1 MNCKK
6 IFQDYK
12 SFLINPKIGSM
23 PLSILTKC
31 KWFALILLLNE
42 VFSGLWFS
50 FKELFDYPPQPIAT
64 SSSFSLIDF
73 LLIILI
79 LPIIEE
85 CIFRLHL
92 LPKIKNI
99 IASIICFA
107 FFVGIIFNG
116 GILGMLTMNWNTI
129 GSCFIF
135 VFVILM
141 IYFISFK
148 RVNKYL
154 QKVWITNFSR
164 VFFGMTILFGFAHIL
179 NWGVT
184 IRNILLLPLL
194 VAPQLFLGLNCGY
207 LRLKLG
213 FRWGVLFHIIHNT
226 ISVLVL
232 LFIIHPEILN
242 KDFHVPQCKCEYST
256 KTQLDSYELTIS
268 ESKDSSLP
276 LYKISKNEIYFENT
290 SIKEV
295 FTSLALALKA
305 TVIFDNEVV
314 ANTKVNLKFLNH
326 SSKDHTVKEI
336 RHFVIQQLFNK
347 YNLKSDSY
355 LLPSGC
361 WVLSNE
367 KVSDNELKITPKD
380 TIVLR
385 NKSIKDLSKELEKTY
400 DIECITLI
408 DSQEKFDFILPK
420 HNKDELKVILHNNYN
435 VNLKELDKESG
446 YFYITNKK

>member
-1 MNCKK
+1 
-6 IFQDYK
+6 
-12 SFLINPKIGSM
+12 M

-31 KWFALILLLNE
+31 KWFALILLLSE
-42 VFSGLWFS
+42 VFSGLWLS
-50 FKELFDYPPQPIAT
+50 FNELFDYPPQLLT
-64 SSSFSLIDF
+64 TFSSYNVLINC
-73 LLIILI
+73 LSVILI
-79 LPIIEE
+79 APIIEE

-99 IASIICFA
+99 VASLICFI
-107 FFVGIIFNG
+107 VYG
-116 GILGMLTMNWNTI
+116 GSLFIVRTIHKINWNLV
-129 GSCFIF
+129 GLYFI
-135 VFVILM
+135 VVCVILV
-141 IYFISFK
+141 IYFIFFK

-213 FRWGVLFHIIHNT
+213 FRWGVLLHIIHNT

-232 LFIIHPEILN
+232 LFIIHPELLN
-242 KDFHVPQCKCEYST
+242 KAFHVPQCKCEYPT

-268 ESKDSSLP
+268 ESKDRSLP

-305 TVIFDNEVV
+305 TVIFDNEIV
-314 ANTKVNLKFLNH
+314 ANTKINLKFLNH

-347 YNLKSDSY
+347 YNLKSDFY

-385 NKSIKDLSKELEKTY
+385 NKSINDLSKELEKTY
-400 DIECITLI
+400 DIECITLM

>member
-6 IFQDYK
+6 ILQDYK

-31 KWFALILLLNE
+31 KWFALILLLSE
-42 VFSGLWFS
+42 VFSGLWLS
-50 FKELFDYPPQPIAT
+50 FNELFDYPPQLLT
-64 SSSFSLIDF
+64 TFSSYNVLINC
-73 LLIILI
+73 LSVILI
-79 LPIIEE
+79 APIIEE

-99 IASIICFA
+99 VASLICFI
-107 FFVGIIFNG
+107 VYG
-116 GILGMLTMNWNTI
+116 GSLFIVRTIHKINWNLV
-129 GSCFIF
+129 GLYFI
-135 VFVILM
+135 VVCVILV
-141 IYFISFK
+141 IYFIFFK

-213 FRWGVLFHIIHNT
+213 FRWGVLLHIIHNT

-232 LFIIHPEILN
+232 LFIIHPELLN
-242 KDFHVPQCKCEYST
+242 KAFHVPQCKCEYPT

-268 ESKDSSLP
+268 ESKDRSLP

-305 TVIFDNEVV
+305 TVIFDNEIV
-314 ANTKVNLKFLNH
+314 ANTKINLKFLNH

-347 YNLKSDSY
+347 YNLKSDFY
-355 LLPSGC
+355 LLPSGY
-361 WVLSNE
+361 WVLSKE

-385 NKSIKDLSKELEKTY
+385 NKSINDLSKELEKTY

-420 HNKDELKVILHNNYN
+420 NNKDELKVILHNNYN
-435 VNLKELDKESG
+435 VNLKELDKESS

>member
-6 IFQDYK
+6 ILQDYK

-31 KWFALILLLNE
+31 KWFALILLLSE
-42 VFSGLWFS
+42 VFSGLWLS
-50 FKELFDYPPQPIAT
+50 FNELFDYPPQLLT
-64 SSSFSLIDF
+64 TFSSYNVLINC
-73 LLIILI
+73 LSVILI
-79 LPIIEE
+79 APIIEE

-99 IASIICFA
+99 VASLICFI
-107 FFVGIIFNG
+107 VYG
-116 GILGMLTMNWNTI
+116 GSLFIVRTIHKINWNLV
-129 GSCFIF
+129 GLYFI
-135 VFVILM
+135 VVCVILV
-141 IYFISFK
+141 IYFIFFK

-213 FRWGVLFHIIHNT
+213 FRWGVLLHIIHNT

-232 LFIIHPEILN
+232 LFIIHPELLN
-242 KDFHVPQCKCEYST
+242 KAFHVPQCKCEYPT

-268 ESKDSSLP
+268 ESKDRSLP

-347 YNLKSDSY
+347 YNLKSDFY
-355 LLPSGC
+355 LLPSGY
-361 WVLSNE
+361 WVLSKE

-385 NKSIKDLSKELEKTY
+385 NKSINDLSKELEKTY

-420 HNKDELKVILHNNYN
+420 NNKDELKVILHNNYN
-435 VNLKELDKESG
+435 VNLKELDKESS

>member
-1 MNCKK
+1 MKCKK

-50 FKELFDYPPQPIAT
+50 FKELFDYPPQPITT
-64 SSSFSLIDF
+64 SSIFSLIDF

-99 IASIICFA
+99 VASLICFIVYGGSL
-107 FFVGIIFNG
+107 FIVGTIHKI
-116 GILGMLTMNWNTI
+116 NWNLI
-129 GSCFIF
+129 GFYFI
-135 VFVILM
+135 VVSVILV
-141 IYFISFK
+141 IYFIFFN

-154 QKVWITNFSR
+154 QKVWIRNFSR
-164 VFFGMTILFGFAHIL
+164 VFFGMTILFGVVHIV

-184 IRNILLLPLL
+184 LKNILLLPLL

-232 LFIIHPEILN
+232 LFIIHPELLN
-242 KDFHVPQCKCEYST
+242 KAFHVPQCKCEYPT

-268 ESKDSSLP
+268 ESKDRSLP

-347 YNLKSDSY
+347 YNLKSDFY

-361 WVLSNE
+361 WVLSEE

-400 DIECITLI
+400 DIECFTLM
-408 DSQEKFDFILPK
+408 DSQEKLDFILPK